1 MSLQVAAQQALFLF
15 GLGFLGAN
23 IKIGADL
30 IRYRRKRDSA
40 LLVWPRPRPRYYG
53 FNVLLGVVQ
62 ALLLAAFVLLRRPA
76 PQIFGLAMMLIYF
89 LGAMPLSARI
99 DRGFYRDG
107 VWADSGFVPWG
118 RISGVSWREDPLTLV
133 LISRVR
139 SFAQQLEVPGG
150 LYGEARKVLRDRI
163 QSQEIHMG
171 HSLGLAEGDD
181 RDTV

>member
-1 MSLQVAAQQALFLF
+1 MSLQVAAQQVLFLF

-23 IKIGADL
+23 IKVGADL
-30 IRYRRKRDSA
+30 IRYRRKRDGA
-40 LLVWPRPRPRYYG
+40 LLVWPRPRPKY
-53 FNVLLGVVQ
+53 FSFAVLLGIVQ
-62 ALLLAAFVLLRRPA
+62 ALLLTAFVLLRRPA

-89 LGAMPLSARI
+89 LAAMPLSTRI

-118 RISGVSWREDPLTLV
+118 RISGVSWRENPLTLV
-133 LISRVR
+133 LISHVR
-139 SFAQQLEVPGG
+139 SFAQHLEVPGG

-163 QSQEIHMG
+163 EAHDIHMG
-171 HSLGLAEGDD
+171 HSLGLAERDD